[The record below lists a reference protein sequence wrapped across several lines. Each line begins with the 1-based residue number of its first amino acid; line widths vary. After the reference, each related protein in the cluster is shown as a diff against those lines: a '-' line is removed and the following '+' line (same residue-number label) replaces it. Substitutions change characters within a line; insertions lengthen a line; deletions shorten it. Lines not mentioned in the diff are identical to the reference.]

1 MNPIFTLGIQSL
13 WDEVSH
19 MPTGGVWWINTDRH
33 EDAVSLLNQTLSAQQ
48 NDAKVAVVSMG
59 ENPNDIIEINDN
71 RGPKKISLFTMQN
84 NPDGLYCMRRD
95 LLCTLDPKDYLVI
108 LLCSHNTWGNI
119 PSAKL
124 QHWLNKTQQW
134 AKYHQCTLL
143 ILNPGINA
151 DTQTSLLLGEYRSLS
166 GLASLRYQGDSQL
179 LDIVFWANEKGV
191 SARQQLLIN
200 QKDDGWHLAQD
211 EVANVQPRSDEKTV
225 LSNINILEGA
235 PALSEHWVLF
245 DTNDAVFNAARTA
258 QAATV
263 IFSLSQN
270 SQIEVLARNIHTLR
284 RQRGSALKLIVREAT
299 ACLRATDERLLLSCG
314 ANVVI
319 PASAP
324 LSRSLT
330 LIESVQT
337 QQYTRHVPEDLTTL
351 LANTEPLKLK
361 GYQTWDV
368 FCDGVQK
375 IVNNTLLPADGKGV
389 MVALRPAPGLR
400 VEQALTLCRPHRMGD
415 IVTIAD
421 RRLVLFLPFCR
432 VNDLD
437 KALNHIFPLPTGDI
451 FSNRMIWFE
460 DKQIAAELVNMRDV
474 KPELWT
480 KPLDIAP
487 KPKNVI
493 NATYEG
499 NAWRRYPEPMRL
511 STETGEKPS

>member
-270 SQIEVLARNIHTLR
+270 SQIEALARNIHTLR
-284 RQRGSALKLIVREAT
+284 RQRGSALKLIVREGT

-389 MVALRPAPGLR
+389 MVALRPAPG
-400 VEQALTLCRPHRMGD
+400 
-415 IVTIAD
+415 
-421 RRLVLFLPFCR
+421 RRLRHRQRTQV
-432 VNDLD
+432 
-437 KALNHIFPLPTGDI
+437 PLRHGHDFVSIRYIPAADTC
-451 FSNRMIWFE
+451 NRLVRPGV
-460 DKQIAAELVNMRDV
+460 AAACVHQ
-474 KPELWT
+474 
-480 KPLDIAP
+480 A
-487 KPKNVI
+487 
-493 NATYEG
+493 
-499 NAWRRYPEPMRL
+499 RRPA
-511 STETGEKPS
+511 

>member
-19 MPTGGVWWINTDRH
+19 MPTGGVWWVNTDRH
-33 EDAVSLLNQTLSAQQ
+33 EDAVSLLNQTLAAQE
-48 NDAKVAVVSMG
+48 NDAKVAVISMG
-59 ENPNDIIEINDN
+59 ENPNDIIEIKGNH
-71 RGPKKISLFTMQN
+71 GPKKISLFTMQN

-95 LLCTLDPKDYLVI
+95 LLCSLEPTNYFVI
-108 LLCSHNTWGNI
+108 LLCSHNAWGNI
-119 PSAKL
+119 PSAKI
-124 QHWLNKTQQW
+124 QNWLSKSQQW

-151 DTQTSLLLGEYRSLS
+151 DAQTSLLLGEYRSLS

-179 LDIVFWANEKGV
+179 LDIAFWSNEKGV
-191 SARQQLLIN
+191 SARQQLLII

-211 EVANVQPRSDEKTV
+211 EVANVQPRSDEKAV

-235 PALSEHWVLF
+235 PALSEHWTLF
-245 DTNDAVFNAARTA
+245 DTNDAVFKASRSA

-263 IFSLSQN
+263 IFSLTQN
-270 SQIEVLARNIHTLR
+270 SQIEQLARYIHTLR
-284 RQRGSALKLIVREAT
+284 RQRGSAIKLIVREVT
-299 ACLRATDERLLLSCG
+299 TCLRATDERLLLSCG
-314 ANVVI
+314 ANLVI
-319 PASAP
+319 SATAP
-324 LSRSLT
+324 LSRCLT

-361 GYQTWDV
+361 GYQTWDT
-368 FCDGVQK
+368 FCESVQK
-375 IVNNTLLPADGKGV
+375 VVNNTLLPADGKGV

-460 DKQIAAELVNMRDV
+460 DKQIASELVNMRDV

-499 NAWRRYPEPMRL
+499 NAWRRYPEPHRL
-511 STETGEKPS
+511 STDTEGTPS

>member
-1 MNPIFTLGIQSL
+1 M
-13 WDEVSH
+13 
-19 MPTGGVWWINTDRH
+19 
-33 EDAVSLLNQTLSAQQ
+33 
-48 NDAKVAVVSMG
+48 
-59 ENPNDIIEINDN
+59 
-71 RGPKKISLFTMQN
+71 
-84 NPDGLYCMRRD
+84 
-95 LLCTLDPKDYLVI
+95 
-108 LLCSHNTWGNI
+108 
-119 PSAKL
+119 
-124 QHWLNKTQQW
+124 
-134 AKYHQCTLL
+134 
-143 ILNPGINA
+143 
-151 DTQTSLLLGEYRSLS
+151 
-166 GLASLRYQGDSQL
+166 
-179 LDIVFWANEKGV
+179 
-191 SARQQLLIN
+191 
-200 QKDDGWHLAQD
+200 
-211 EVANVQPRSDEKTV
+211 
-225 LSNINILEGA
+225 
-235 PALSEHWVLF
+235 
-245 DTNDAVFNAARTA
+245 
-258 QAATV
+258 
-263 IFSLSQN
+263 
-270 SQIEVLARNIHTLR
+270 
-284 RQRGSALKLIVREAT
+284 
-299 ACLRATDERLLLSCG
+299 RATDERLLLSCG

>member
-143 ILNPGINA
+143 VLNPGINA

-235 PALSEHWVLF
+235 PALSEHWMLF

-270 SQIEVLARNIHTLR
+270 SQIEALARNIHTLR
-284 RQRGSALKLIVREAT
+284 RQRGSAIKLIVRETT

-361 GYQTWDV
+361 GYQTWDI
-368 FCDGVQK
+368 FCDGVQR

>member
-48 NDAKVAVVSMG
+48 DDAKVAVVSMG
-59 ENPNDIIEINDN
+59 KNPNDIIEINDN

-235 PALSEHWVLF
+235 PALSEHWALF

-270 SQIEVLARNIHTLR
+270 SQIEALARNIHTLR

>member
-235 PALSEHWVLF
+235 PALSEHWALF

-270 SQIEVLARNIHTLR
+270 SQIEALARNIHTLR
-284 RQRGSALKLIVREAT
+284 RQRGSALKLIVREGT

>member
-1 MNPIFTLGIQSL
+1 MNPIFSIGIQSL

-19 MPTGGVWWINTDRH
+19 MPAGGVWWVNTDRH

-48 NDAKVAVVSMG
+48 DAAKVAVVCMG
-59 ENPNDIIEINDN
+59 ENPNNLIELKGNV
-71 RGPKKISLFTMQN
+71 GPKKVSLFTMQ
-84 NPDGLYCMRRD
+84 DSVDSLYFMRRD
-95 LLCTLDPKDYLVI
+95 LLRTLEPNDYFVI
-108 LLCSHNTWGNI
+108 LLCSHNAWKNI
-119 PSAKL
+119 PADKV
-124 QHWLNKTQQW
+124 HDWVNKSQKW
-134 AKYHQCTLL
+134 AKYYGCTLL
-143 ILNPGINA
+143 VLNPGNNA
-151 DTQTSLLLGEYRSLS
+151 DAQTSILLGEYRALS

-179 LDIVFWANEKGV
+179 LDISYWSNEKGV
-191 SARQQLLIN
+191 SARQQLLIKQN
-200 QKDDGWHLAQD
+200 DHGWHLAQD
-211 EVANVQPRSDEKTV
+211 EVANVQPRSDEKEV

-235 PALSEHWVLF
+235 PALSEHWTLF

-263 IFSLSQN
+263 IFSLNQN
-270 SQIEVLARNIHTLR
+270 SQVEQLARYIHTLR
-284 RQRGSALKLIVREAT
+284 RQRGSALKLIVRET
-299 ACLRATDERLLLSCG
+299 TPSLRATDERLLLSCG
-314 ANVVI
+314 ANIVI
-319 PASAP
+319 SASAP

-337 QQYTRHVPEDLTTL
+337 QQFNRHVPEDLATL

-361 GYQTWDV
+361 GYQKWDV
-368 FCDGVQK
+368 FCDAVQK
-375 IVNNTLLPADGKGV
+375 VINNTLLPADSKGV

-451 FSNRMIWFE
+451 FSNRMMWFE
-460 DKQIAAELVNMRDV
+460 DKQISAELIDMRSV

-480 KPLDIAP
+480 QPLRISP

-493 NATYEG
+493 NATYED
-499 NAWRRYPEPMRL
+499 NSWRRYPEPCRL
-511 STETGEKPS
+511 STDTEGTSS

>member
-151 DTQTSLLLGEYRSLS
+151 DAQTSLLLGEYRSLS

-270 SQIEVLARNIHTLR
+270 SQIEALARNIHTLR

>member
-270 SQIEVLARNIHTLR
+270 SQIEALARNIHTLR

-299 ACLRATDERLLLSCG
+299 TCLRATDERLLLSCG

-337 QQYTRHVPEDLTTL
+337 QQYTRHVPEDLTTM

>member
-284 RQRGSALKLIVREAT
+284 RQRGSALKLIVREGT

>member
-235 PALSEHWVLF
+235 PALSEHWALF

-270 SQIEVLARNIHTLR
+270 SQIEALARNIHTLR

>member
-48 NDAKVAVVSMG
+48 NDAKIAVVSMG

-235 PALSEHWVLF
+235 PALSEHWALF

-270 SQIEVLARNIHTLR
+270 SQIEALARNIHTLR
-284 RQRGSALKLIVREAT
+284 RQRGSALKLIVREGT